1 MDLKDVHKFSE
12 EYHVPFGYQPVG
24 EEVYSDSESDY
35 SPLSFSSESSEFSSK
50 SDSSE
55 SENEDD
61 VF

>member
-24 EEVYSDSESDY
+24 EEVYSDSEGD
-35 SPLSFSSESSEFSSK
+35 SPLSFSSESSELSSK
-50 SDSSE
+50 SNSSE
-55 SENEDD
+55 SEDEDD